1 MFRKKGKRSLVIG
14 TIALMAPVLSL
25 TRHALAVPVSARA
38 VPDGGSA
45 VEYLVAFGAVT
56 VSLATFLARPSSQN
70 TRSRNHT
77 ETVAHSPPGVS
88 FFYLHKYSQVR

>member
-45 VEYLVAFGAVT
+45 VEYLVAFGAVCIVALFLRARHRRT
-56 VSLATFLARPSSQN
+56 RVS
-70 TRSRNHT
+70 
-77 ETVAHSPPGVS
+77 
-88 FFYLHKYSQVR
+88 